1 MRYVG
6 ERQHFMT
13 GLVGQKGIE
22 MRLFA
27 VIVALGALSQSAL
40 AQSPECRS
48 IPDPGTRLACYDKA
62 APPTS
67 PTAKP
72 LAPAARV
79 SNPPGAGYV
88 DFVSAEDARV
98 NAQNEEHL
106 PRLLNLGLT
115 SSAKRFARGSRQTSD
130 K

>member
-1 MRYVG
+1 
-6 ERQHFMT
+6 MT

-27 VIVALGALSQSAL
+27 VIVVLGALSQSAF
-40 AQSPECRS
+40 AQSTECRS

-67 PTAKP
+67 PSARP
-72 LAPAARV
+72 LASAARA

-88 DFVSAEDARV
+88 DSLSAEDARV
-98 NAQNEEHL
+98 NAQMKNIC
-106 PRLLNLGLT
+106 
-115 SSAKRFARGSRQTSD
+115 RGC
-130 K
+130 

>member
-1 MRYVG
+1 MRYFR

-27 VIVALGALSQSAL
+27 VIVAFGALSQSAL

-48 IPDPGTRLACYDKA
+48 IPDPGARLACYDKA
-62 APPTS
+62 ALPAA
-67 PTAKP
+67 PTAKL

-79 SNPPGAGYV
+79 SNSPPVGYV
-88 DFVSAEDARV
+88 DSIGAEDARV
-98 NAQNEEHL
+98 NAQMKNIY
-106 PRLLNLGLT
+106 
-115 SSAKRFARGSRQTSD
+115 RGC
-130 K
+130 

>member
-1 MRYVG
+1 
-6 ERQHFMT
+6 MT

-48 IPDPGTRLACYDKA
+48 VPDPATRLACYDRA
-62 APPTS
+62 APPT
-67 PTAKP
+67 AAAARP
-72 LAPAARV
+72 LAPAGRA

-88 DFVSAEDARV
+88 DSISAEDARV
-98 NAQNEEHL
+98 NAQMKNIC
-106 PRLLNLGLT
+106 
-115 SSAKRFARGSRQTSD
+115 RGC
-130 K
+130 

>member
-6 ERQHFMT
+6 QRQHFMT

-27 VIVALGALSQSAL
+27 VIVAFGALSQSVLSQSAL

-48 IPDPGTRLACYDKA
+48 IPDPNTRLACYDKA
-62 APPTS
+62 AS
-67 PTAKP
+67 PAAATARP

-79 SNPPGAGYV
+79 SNSPPVGYV
-88 DFVSAEDARV
+88 DSLGAEDARV
-98 NAQNEEHL
+98 NAQMKNIC
-106 PRLLNLGLT
+106 
-115 SSAKRFARGSRQTSD
+115 RGC
-130 K
+130 

>member
-27 VIVALGALSQSAL
+27 VFVAFGALSQSAL

-48 IPDPGTRLACYDKA
+48 IPDSGSRLACYDRA
-62 APPTS
+62 AS
-67 PTAKP
+67 PAAATARP
-72 LAPAARV
+72 IAPAARV
-79 SNPPGAGYV
+79 SNSPPVGYV
-88 DFVSAEDARV
+88 DSLGAEDARV
-98 NAQNEEHL
+98 NAQMKNIC
-106 PRLLNLGLT
+106 
-115 SSAKRFARGSRQTSD
+115 RGC
-130 K
+130 

>member
-1 MRYVG
+1 MRYVR

-48 IPDPGTRLACYDKA
+48 MPDPATRLACYDRA

-67 PTAKP
+67 PSARP
-72 LAPAARV
+72 LASAARA

-88 DFVSAEDARV
+88 DSISAEDARV
-98 NAQNEEHL
+98 NAQMKNIC
-106 PRLLNLGLT
+106 
-115 SSAKRFARGSRQTSD
+115 RGC
-130 K
+130 